1 MLQTTN
7 QVAMTY
13 PVNLYPMMAVSSLI
27 YEKLENKEGFPL
39 ASWWEQRFIHV
50 YTDYVHMKFWEGTV
64 SLKGCSKFE
73 RVLSSGVTIQEQPTP
88 TAETVENWASD
99 QQIHGFKIL

>member
-1 MLQTTN
+1 MVEPYPSENDGVSSSVGVMTFPTEWKKIMFQTTN

-39 ASWWEQRFIHV
+39 ASW
-50 YTDYVHMKFWEGTV
+50 
-64 SLKGCSKFE
+64 
-73 RVLSSGVTIQEQPTP
+73 
-88 TAETVENWASD
+88 
-99 QQIHGFKIL
+99 

>member
-1 MLQTTN
+1 MFQTTN

-13 PVNLYPMMAVSSLI
+13 PVNLYPMLAVSSLI

-64 SLKGCSKFE
+64 SLKGCGKFE
-73 RVLSSGVTIQEQPTP
+73 RVLSSGVTIQEQPAP
-88 TAETVENWASD
+88 TAETAENWASD